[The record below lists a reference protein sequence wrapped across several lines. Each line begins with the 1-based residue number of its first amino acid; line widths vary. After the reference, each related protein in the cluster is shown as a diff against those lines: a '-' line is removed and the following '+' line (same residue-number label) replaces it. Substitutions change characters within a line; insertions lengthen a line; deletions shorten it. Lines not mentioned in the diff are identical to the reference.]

1 MSLSGL
7 TRQRQSQN
15 QSQGDAF
22 GALPRAGVTALPASI
37 VMSST

>member
-7 TRQRQSQN
+7 TRQRQS